1 VAAFYPLFLN
11 LEGKRCLVVGG
22 GTVAE
27 RKAQG
32 LIEARASVVVVSPVV
47 TQTIYRW
54 VVDETIAHIPRPF
67 RDEDVE
73 GCRLV
78 LAATNREQVNTQVAA
93 AAHRRGIWVNVVDT
107 PAACDF
113 IAPAVVRR
121 GALQIAI
128 STSGN
133 SPTLAKRLR
142 EALEALIG
150 PEYGEVAELLGSLRV
165 ALRSQQEPPEVRK
178 ALFEALL
185 EAVRLPLIAAA
196 TNADHRET

>member
-32 LIEARASVVVVSPVV
+32 LIEARASVVVVSPAV
-47 TQTIYRW
+47 THTIYRW
-54 VVDETIAHIPRPF
+54 VIDETIAHIPRVF
-67 RDEDVE
+67 RDEDME
-73 GCRLV
+73 GCELV
-78 LAATNREQVNTQVAA
+78 LATTNRQQVNTQVAA
-93 AAHRRGIWVNVVDT
+93 AARRRGIWVNVVDT

-128 STSGN
+128 STGGN

-150 PEYGEVAELLGSLRV
+150 PEYGEVAELLGSLRAV
-165 ALRSQQEPPEVRK
+165 LHSQQEPPEVRK

-185 EAVRLPLIAAA
+185 EAAHLPLIAAA